1 MHVCRIKT
9 NLRLDTAFYFTKVAR
24 TMRKPI
30 IGKQATDLRKRK
42 KKPLRREAMG
52 IKSFGI

>member
-9 NLRLDTAFYFTKVAR
+9 TLRVGIAFYFTKVAR

-30 IGKQATDLRKRK
+30 TDKQATDLRKRK
-42 KKPLRREAMG
+42 KESLSEERPWE
-52 IKSFGI
+52 

>member
-24 TMRKPI
+24 TIRKPI

-42 KKPLRREAMG
+42 KESLSEERPWE
-52 IKSFGI
+52 

>member
-9 NLRLDTAFYFTKVAR
+9 NLRLDTVLYFTKVAR
-24 TMRKPI
+24 MMRKPI

-42 KKPLRREAMG
+42 KESLSEERPWE
-52 IKSFGI
+52 